1 MESDTSHD
9 FRFRS
14 FRLCETER
22 LLLKN
27 DESVPLT
34 PKAFDVLIHLVK
46 NAGHLVEKEK
56 LIQSVWPDSFVE
68 EGNLTRTIH
77 TLRRTLGENDNGNRF
92 IETVPTKGYRFVAP
106 IEPPSERPIT
116 EDRSSAENATDGT
129 VGSGGIWAT
138 FLARPTLWIILSALV
153 VGVSVEILMS
163 VGSKGSGVA
172 MFGPE
177 TLNGE
182 AYQHFT
188 QGRLLVERKR
198 AGDDQTA
205 LAEFDKA
212 IELDP
217 NYANA
222 YAGRADAKYILFV
235 RSGSHTDVSEARTAV
250 RKAIELDPKNVY
262 ALTIDCRI
270 LATYDWDRGEA
281 EKECRKAVE
290 IDPQNEGAQ
299 RELAFL
305 LSSLGRNDEALQAM
319 DKAIAIAPTSF
330 NKRSRG
336 VLLYLS
342 RNYDAA
348 LDQFLQVSRTDP
360 HTNETAWWL
369 LRCYHMKQDQKDGF
383 ELYILSLERSGASAD
398 EIRSVRE
405 IFEKSGW
412 NEVLRHIADKIGKR
426 SMLPAG
432 IYAQLGEKDK
442 AFEILDDMCERR
454 AIMLVT
460 AAREPMLDPLRDD
473 PRYKALMAKI
483 GFPDPR

>member
-1 MESDTSHD
+1 
-9 FRFRS
+9 
-14 FRLCETER
+14 
-22 LLLKN
+22 
-27 DESVPLT
+27 
-34 PKAFDVLIHLVK
+34 
-46 NAGHLVEKEK
+46 
-56 LIQSVWPDSFVE
+56 
-68 EGNLTRTIH
+68 
-77 TLRRTLGENDNGNRF
+77 
-92 IETVPTKGYRFVAP
+92 
-106 IEPPSERPIT
+106 
-116 EDRSSAENATDGT
+116 
-129 VGSGGIWAT
+129 
-138 FLARPTLWIILSALV
+138 
-153 VGVSVEILMS
+153 
-163 VGSKGSGVA
+163 

-188 QGRLLVERKR
+188 NGRMLIERKHN
-198 AGDDQTA
+198 GDDETA

-222 YAGRADAKYILFV
+222 YAGRADAKFILFV

-290 IDPQNEGAQ
+290 LDPENEGSQ

-305 LSSLGRNDEALQAM
+305 LGSLGRYAEALQTM
-319 DKAIAIAPTSF
+319 NKAIAIAPTSF

-342 RNYDAA
+342 RDYDAA
-348 LDQFLQVSRTDP
+348 LDQFRQVSRTDP
-360 HTNETAWWL
+360 LFTETAFWL

-383 ELYILSLERSGASAD
+383 EVYIQSLERSGASAD

-412 NEVLRHIADKIGKR
+412 NEVLRHIADNFGTR

-483 GFPDPR
+483 GFPEPR